1 MPNLVLVHW
10 PERQALEDFNEIAR
24 RIEERAP
31 EIGVL
36 IAESKNDDP
45 ELAEKAAQK
54 PTVVVSMME
63 IRRFRV
69 QHGTIFEGK
78 DLPKSVQYTRYRA
91 AGIPVP
97 DWKVI
102 TPDTRLDPKDWGPY
116 VIVKPDLARK
126 AAGIVIKKTGRV
138 RFAAPETYPEEHP
151 GRTSPM
157 IAQKFVY
164 TGRWANHYR
173 VTTLF
178 GRTLFAVRCEADH
191 GFRPLESRDGFAG
204 AAGVGGAPV
213 VSNKKTSHYTLAYDD
228 DIIAL
233 GERAHSA
240 FPELPL
246 LGHDIVRDADTG
258 ELFVLESNTRG
269 DVWLLSSGT
278 GRSLQRANGFDLYSQ
293 FDALE
298 VATEALIDKVRAVC
312 GAES

>member
-10 PERQALEDFNEIAR
+10 PERQSLEDFEEIAR
-24 RIEERAP
+24 RVEARAP

-36 IAESKNDDP
+36 IAENKEENP
-45 ELAEKAAQK
+45 EIVEKTAGQ

-63 IRRFRV
+63 IRRFRLEHSTV
-69 QHGTIFEGK
+69 FEGH
-78 DLPKSVQYTRYRA
+78 DLPKSEQYRRYRA

-97 DWKVI
+97 DWEVI
-102 TPDTRLDPKDWGPY
+102 GPDTKLDPKDWGAY

-138 RFAAPETYPEEHP
+138 RYAAPETYPEDHP
-151 GRTSPM
+151 GRKAPM

-173 VTTLF
+173 ITTLF
-178 GRTLFAVRCEADH
+178 GRTLFAIRCEADR
-191 GFRPLESRDGFAG
+191 GFRPLESRDGFKG

-213 VSNKKTSHYTLAYDD
+213 VSNKKTSHYTLASDE

-233 GERAHSA
+233 GEKAHSA
-240 FPELPL
+240 FPDIPL

-278 GRSLQRANGFDLYSQ
+278 GRSLQVTNGFDLYSQ

-298 VATEALIDKVRAVC
+298 IATQALVDKVREVV
-312 GAES
+312 G

>member
-1 MPNLVLVHW
+1 MPYLVLVHW
-10 PERQALEDFNEIAR
+10 PERQAREDFEEIAR
-24 RIEERAP
+24 RIGARAP

-36 IAESKNDDP
+36 IAENKEENP
-45 ELAEKAAQK
+45 EIVEKAALA
-54 PTVVVSMME
+54 PAVVVSMME
-63 IRRFRV
+63 IRRFRLDGATV
-69 QHGTIFEGK
+69 FQGN
-78 DLPKSVQYTRYRA
+78 DLPKSVQYERYRA
-91 AGIPVP
+91 AGLPVP
-97 DWKVI
+97 DWEVI
-102 TPDTRLDPKDWGPY
+102 TPDTKLDAKEWGPY

-138 RFAAPETYPEEHP
+138 RYAAPETYAEDHP
-151 GRTSPM
+151 GRRAPM
-157 IAQKFVY
+157 VAQKFVY

-178 GRTLFAVRCEADH
+178 GRTLFAVRCEADR
-191 GFRPLESRDGFAG
+191 GFRPLETRDGFAG

-213 VSNKKTSHYTLAYDD
+213 VSNKKSSHYTLAYDEAV
-228 DIIAL
+228 IAL

-240 FPELPL
+240 FPEIPL

-278 GRSLQRANGFDLYSQ
+278 GRSLQRTNGFDLYGQ

-298 VATEALIDKVRAVC
+298 VATEALIDKVRSVIPR
-312 GAES
+312 

>member
-10 PERQALEDFNEIAR
+10 PERQALEDFEEIAR
-24 RIEERAP
+24 RIKARAP
-31 EIGVL
+31 DIGVL
-36 IAESKNDDP
+36 IAENKQDNP
-45 ELAEKAAQK
+45 EIVERAALA

-69 QHGTIFEGK
+69 KHGTVFQGN
-78 DLPKSVQYTRYRA
+78 DLPKSVQYERYRA

-97 DWKVI
+97 DWEVI
-102 TPDTRLDPKDWGPY
+102 GPDTKLDPKDWGPY

-138 RFAAPETYPEEHP
+138 RYAAPESYPDDHP

-164 TGRWANHYR
+164 TGRWANHFR

-178 GRTLFAVRCEADH
+178 GRTLFAVRCEADR
-191 GFRPLESRDGFAG
+191 GFRPLETRDGFAG

-213 VSNKKTSHYTLAYDD
+213 VSNKKSSHYTLSHDEAV
-228 DIIAL
+228 IAL
-233 GERAHSA
+233 GEMAHSA
-240 FPELPL
+240 FPEIPL

-278 GRSLQRANGFDLYSQ
+278 GRSLQRTNNFNLYEQ

-298 VATEALIDKVRAVC
+298 VAAQALVDTVRSAC
-312 GAES
+312 PE

>member
-10 PERQALEDFNEIAR
+10 PERQSIEDFEEIAR
-24 RIEERAP
+24 RIADRAP

-36 IAESKNDDP
+36 IAESKEHDP
-45 ELAEKAAQK
+45 EIMAKAALQ
-54 PTVVVSMME
+54 PTVVVSMMP

-69 QHGTIFEGK
+69 EHGTIFEGN
-78 DLPKSVQYTRYRA
+78 DLPKSEQYARYRA

-97 DWKVI
+97 DWEVI
-102 TPDTRLDPKDWGPY
+102 GPDTKLDAKTWGDY

-138 RFAAPETYPEEHP
+138 RYAAPEAYAEDHP
-151 GRTSPM
+151 GRASPM

-173 VTTLF
+173 ITTLF
-178 GRTLFAVRCEADH
+178 GRTLFAIRCEADN
-191 GFRPLESRDGFAG
+191 GFRPLETRDGFKG
-204 AAGVGGAPV
+204 AAGAGGAPV
-213 VSNKKTSHYTLAYDD
+213 VSNKKSSHYTLSYDA

-233 GERAHSA
+233 GEKAHSV
-240 FPELPL
+240 FPEIPL

-258 ELFVLESNTRG
+258 ELFVLESNPRG

-278 GRSLQRANGFDLYSQ
+278 GRSLQATNGFDLYSQ

-298 VATEALIDKVRAVC
+298 IATQALVDKVRAVT
-312 GAES
+312 G

>member
-10 PERQALEDFNEIAR
+10 PERQSLEDFTEIAR
-24 RIEERAP
+24 RIEARAGD
-31 EIGVL
+31 IGVL
-36 IAESKNDDP
+36 IAENKKENP
-45 ELAEKAAQK
+45 EIVKKASLE
-54 PTVVVSMME
+54 PTLVVSMME
-63 IRRFRV
+63 IRRF
-69 QHGTIFEGK
+69 HMDNATILQGN
-78 DLPKSVQYTRYRA
+78 DLPKSVQYERYRA

-97 DWKVI
+97 DWEVI
-102 TPDTRLDPKDWGPY
+102 TPDTKLDPKDWGPY

-138 RFAAPETYPEEHP
+138 RYAAPETYAEDHP
-151 GRTSPM
+151 GRNAPM

-178 GRTLFAVRCEADH
+178 GRTLFAVRCEADNS
-191 GFRPLESRDGFAG
+191 FRPLETRDGFAG

-213 VSNKKTSHYTLAYDD
+213 VSNKKSSHYTLSYDKEV
-228 DIIAL
+228 IAL

-240 FPELPL
+240 FPEIPL

-278 GRSLQRANGFDLYSQ
+278 GQSLQRTNNFDLYSQ

-298 VATEALIDKVRAVC
+298 VATEALIAKVRDVC
-312 GAES
+312 G

>member
-10 PERQALEDFNEIAR
+10 PERQSLEDFTEIAR
-24 RIEERAP
+24 RIEARAGD
-31 EIGVL
+31 IGVL
-36 IAESKNDDP
+36 IAENKEDNP
-45 ELAEKAAQK
+45 EIVKKASLQ
-54 PTVVVSMME
+54 PTLVVSMME
-63 IRRFRV
+63 IRRF
-69 QHGTIFEGK
+69 HIENATILQGN
-78 DLPKSVQYTRYRA
+78 DLPKSVQYERYRA
-91 AGIPVP
+91 GRIPVP
-97 DWKVI
+97 DWEVI
-102 TPDTRLDPKDWGPY
+102 TPDTRLDPKVWGPY

-138 RFAAPETYPEEHP
+138 RYGAPETYAEDHP
-151 GRTSPM
+151 GRNAPM

-178 GRTLFAVRCEADH
+178 GRTLFAVRCEADNN
-191 GFRPLESRDGFAG
+191 FRPLETRDGFAG

-213 VSNKKTSHYTLAYDD
+213 VSNKKSSHYTLAFDKEV
-228 DIIAL
+228 IAL

-240 FPELPL
+240 FPEIPL

-278 GRSLQRANGFDLYSQ
+278 GQSLQRTNNFDLYSQ

-298 VATEALIDKVRAVC
+298 VATEALIAKVRDVC
-312 GAES
+312 G